1 MLEIYHYPL
10 CPFSRKLRIALKE
23 KNIDFE
29 LIQEPFWLRRREFL
43 KLNPTGE
50 TPVIIKDGNTVLWG
64 NYGIFEYLEDAY
76 NIKLLTGSIEEK
88 ANIRSIIEW
97 FDVKFYN
104 EVTRYIFNEKIFKTL
119 AKSGEPNSQAIQAA
133 KRNITYHLD
142 YISYLVKSHIY
153 LAGDHITLADFA
165 AAAQLSV
172 LDFVGDVPW
181 NHNQKAKEW
190 YALIKSRP
198 SFKPILLDKVTNF
211 HPPSHYINP
220 DF

>member
-1 MLEIYHYPL
+1 MLEVYHYPL

-23 KNIDFE
+23 KSIDFE
-29 LIQEPFWLRRREFL
+29 LVQEHFWLRRREFL

-50 TPVIIKDGNTVLWG
+50 TPVLIKDGNIVLWG
-64 NYGIFEYLEDAY
+64 NYGLFEYLEDAY
-76 NIKLLTGSIEEK
+76 NIKLLSGSNEEK
-88 ANIRSIIEW
+88 AKIRSIIEW

-104 EVTRYIFNEKIFKTL
+104 EVTRYIFNEKILKTV
-119 AKSGEPNSQAIQAA
+119 AKSSEPNSQAIQAA
-133 KRNITYHLD
+133 KRNINYHLD
-142 YISYLVKSHIY
+142 YIAYLVKNHMY

-181 NHNQKAKEW
+181 SHNQKAKEW

-198 SFKPILLDKVTNF
+198 SFRPILLDKIPNF
-211 HPPSHYINP
+211 YPPSHYSNP